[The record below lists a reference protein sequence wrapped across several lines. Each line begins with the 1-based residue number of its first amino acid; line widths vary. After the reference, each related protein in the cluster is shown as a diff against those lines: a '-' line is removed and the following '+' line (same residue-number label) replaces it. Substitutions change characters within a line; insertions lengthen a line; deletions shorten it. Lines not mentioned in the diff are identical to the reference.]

1 MSANQSR
8 GAFEQEPQMSSK
20 IENNLEIAKK
30 KKKNSIRRI

>member
-30 KKKNSIRRI
+30 KNKKKIKIQ